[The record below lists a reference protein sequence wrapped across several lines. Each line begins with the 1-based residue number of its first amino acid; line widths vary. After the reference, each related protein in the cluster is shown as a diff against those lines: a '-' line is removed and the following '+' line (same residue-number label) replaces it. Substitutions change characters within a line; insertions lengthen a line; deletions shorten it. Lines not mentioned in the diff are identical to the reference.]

1 MQARVNIKGRN
12 HSGAGLV
19 ELADPRLTLFRLEFD
34 FRKLFI
40 VYFEKVTHLISR
52 RISLMPNIGGSVLWI
67 ERGRQTEKVVDA
79 ERAFSDEDQ
88 AKAQVLF
95 FEKKGSAAEK
105 KLARLAFRQWQG
117 KRFRQ
122 N

>member
-1 MQARVNIKGRN
+1 MTK
-12 HSGAGLV
+12 
-19 ELADPRLTLFRLEFD
+19 
-34 FRKLFI
+34 
-40 VYFEKVTHLISR
+40 
-52 RISLMPNIGGSVLWI
+52 IGGSVLWI
-67 ERGRQTEKVVDA
+67 ERGKQTEKVVEA

-95 FEKKGSAAEK
+95 FETKGSTAEK
-105 KLARLAFRQWQG
+105 RLARLAYRQWQG

>member
-1 MQARVNIKGRN
+1 
-12 HSGAGLV
+12 
-19 ELADPRLTLFRLEFD
+19 
-34 FRKLFI
+34 
-40 VYFEKVTHLISR
+40 
-52 RISLMPNIGGSVLWI
+52 MPKIGGSVLWI
-67 ERGRQTEKVVDA
+67 EKGKQTEKAVDA
-79 ERAFSDEDQ
+79 ERAFSDFEQ
-88 AKAQVLF
+88 AKAQVLY

>member
-1 MQARVNIKGRN
+1 MPK
-12 HSGAGLV
+12 
-19 ELADPRLTLFRLEFD
+19 
-34 FRKLFI
+34 
-40 VYFEKVTHLISR
+40 IS
-52 RISLMPNIGGSVLWI
+52 GSVFWI
-67 ERGRQTEKVVDA
+67 QKGKQTQKVVDA
-79 ERAFSDEDQ
+79 EQAFSDLAQ
-88 AKAQVLF
+88 AKAQVIY

>member
-1 MQARVNIKGRN
+1 
-12 HSGAGLV
+12 
-19 ELADPRLTLFRLEFD
+19 
-34 FRKLFI
+34 
-40 VYFEKVTHLISR
+40 
-52 RISLMPNIGGSVLWI
+52 MPKIGGSVYWI
-67 ERGRQTEKVVDA
+67 ENGKRTEKVVDA
-79 ERAFSDEDQ
+79 QQAFSNDEQ

-105 KLARLAFRQWQG
+105 RLARLAFRQWQG

>member
-1 MQARVNIKGRN
+1 
-12 HSGAGLV
+12 
-19 ELADPRLTLFRLEFD
+19 
-34 FRKLFI
+34 
-40 VYFEKVTHLISR
+40 
-52 RISLMPNIGGSVLWI
+52 MPKIGGSVYWI
-67 ERGRQTEKVVDA
+67 ENGKPTEKVVDA
-79 ERAFSDEDQ
+79 QQAFSNDEQ

-105 KLARLAFRQWQG
+105 RLARLAFRQWQG

>member
-1 MQARVNIKGRN
+1 
-12 HSGAGLV
+12 
-19 ELADPRLTLFRLEFD
+19 
-34 FRKLFI
+34 
-40 VYFEKVTHLISR
+40 
-52 RISLMPNIGGSVLWI
+52 MPKIGGSVFWI
-67 ERGRQTEKVVDA
+67 EKGKQTQKAVDA

-95 FEKKGSAAEK
+95 FETKGNAAEK

>member
-1 MQARVNIKGRN
+1 M
-12 HSGAGLV
+12 
-19 ELADPRLTLFRLEFD
+19 
-34 FRKLFI
+34 
-40 VYFEKVTHLISR
+40 R
-52 RISLMPNIGGSVLWI
+52 RIGGSVFWI
-67 ERGRQTEKVVDA
+67 EKGKQTRKVVEA
-79 ERAFSDEDQ
+79 EKAFSDAEQ

-95 FEKKGSAAEK
+95 FEKKGSAAER

>member
-1 MQARVNIKGRN
+1 M
-12 HSGAGLV
+12 
-19 ELADPRLTLFRLEFD
+19 P
-34 FRKLFI
+34 
-40 VYFEKVTHLISR
+40 KV
-52 RISLMPNIGGSVLWI
+52 GGSVFWI
-67 ERGRQTEKVVDA
+67 EKGKQTQTVVNA
-79 ERAFSDEDQ
+79 EQAFSDLKQ

-95 FEKKGSAAEK
+95 FEKKGSAAER